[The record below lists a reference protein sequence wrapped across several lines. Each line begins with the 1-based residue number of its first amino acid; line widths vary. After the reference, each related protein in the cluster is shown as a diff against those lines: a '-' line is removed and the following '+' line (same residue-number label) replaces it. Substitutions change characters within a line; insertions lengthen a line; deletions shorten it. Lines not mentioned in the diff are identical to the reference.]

1 MYAFFVI
8 LSKKPQVGT
17 QTSQVE
23 CLSGNDDDIDRSSKE
38 VDEHSESA
46 SSASDVSE
54 GEVSDGAWET
64 LSSDSDVLSIPEKLV
79 RLYTQN
85 VITLPNY

>member
-1 MYAFFVI
+1 MYTFFVI
-8 LSKKPQVGT
+8 PSKKPQVET

-23 CLSGNDDDIDRSSKE
+23 CTSGNSDDIDGSRKE

-46 SSASDVSE
+46 SSASDVSQ

-64 LSSDSDVLSIPEKLV
+64 LSSDSDVLSIPERLV
-79 RLYTQN
+79 CL
-85 VITLPNY
+85 